1 MPQHA
6 ASPVRASFLLFVMVL
21 AALAFSF
28 VPPSV
33 PFGGK
38 LLARFVILPLVAGA
52 AYEILRLSAQRRGNP
67 FHAAVVAPGLWM
79 QRLTTS
85 EPGDDQIAVAI
96 EALRAALG
104 GDLSARREP
113 LPL

>member
-38 LLARFVILPLVAGA
+38 LLARFMILPLVAGA
-52 AYEILRLSAQRRGNP
+52 AYEILRLSAQRRG
-67 FHAAVVAPGLWM
+67 
-79 QRLTTS
+79 Q
-85 EPGDDQIAVAI
+85 
-96 EALRAALG
+96 
-104 GDLSARREP
+104 P
-113 LPL
+113 LPRGRRGAGTLDAAPHHQ

>member
-1 MPQHA
+1 
-6 ASPVRASFLLFVMVL
+6 
-21 AALAFSF
+21 

-33 PFGGK
+33 PPFGGK
-38 LLARFVILPLVAGA
+38 LLARLVILPLVAGA

-85 EPGDDQIAVAI
+85 EPGDVQIAVAI
-96 EALRAALG
+96 EAPRAALG